1 MGKDGNFMAQEIT
14 LDTLLQGSGNE
25 EPKRELVDAKT
36 VQAQVEKLTPE
47 QMARVEEVK
56 NGINLMDSQTMI
68 QYGVGAQRNISN
80 FSDNILNQVRN
91 KDSGYVGDLMSEL
104 ILKVKDA
111 EVDRLDDGI
120 MSKIPI
126 LRNASKTIKKFMQKY
141 ERLELQIDRIEQDL
155 EKARMQM
162 LKDIT
167 LFDSLYEKNMEYFQD
182 LQIYILAGD
191 EKLKEL
197 QQVILPRLH
206 TEAAAKGDPMSAQ
219 AVRDFEDTVS
229 RFEKKIYDLKL
240 SKTIAIQTAPQ
251 IRLIQNNDKML
262 VDKIQTAVL
271 STIPLWKSQIVVA
284 LGLYRQEKA
293 LELQRSVTDAT
304 NELLTKNAELLKQ
317 NTADVARESE
327 RGIVDLETLKKVN
340 SDLISTIEDTIKIQ
354 QEGRIARKNAEA
366 ELVSIEDKLKQ
377 TLLRAV
383 NTEQQQQY

>member
-1 MGKDGNFMAQEIT
+1 MAQEIT

-197 QQVILPRLH
+197 QQVILPSLH
-206 TEAAAKGDPMSAQ
+206 AEAAAKGDPMSAQ

>member
-1 MGKDGNFMAQEIT
+1 MAQEIT

-271 STIPLWKSQIVVA
+271 STIPLWKSQIVIA

>member
-1 MGKDGNFMAQEIT
+1 MAQEIT

-383 NTEQQQQY
+383 NIEQQQQY

>member
-1 MGKDGNFMAQEIT
+1 MAQEIT

-126 LRNASKTIKKFMQKY
+126 LRNATKTIKKFMQKY

>member
-1 MGKDGNFMAQEIT
+1 MAQEIT

-383 NTEQQQQY
+383 NTEQQQ